1 MTSGLALAHHRL
13 LKKETNEMIIKNLRY
28 GVAIGLVVATAALCS
43 GTASAQTKI
52 KPGFNLFSTE
62 QDIEIGRQSAAEVE
76 RQLPILND
84 RTAQACV
91 DAIGKRLAAF
101 TPGPKFAYQ
110 FKIVDASDI
119 NAFALPG
126 GYMYLNRG
134 LIEAAKSE
142 GQLAGVMAHEM
153 SHVALRHG
161 TNQASKA
168 YLGQTGLGLLGGLL
182 GKDNSSSD
190 KVIGAVG
197 GFGLNAMFL
206 KFSRTDEE
214 QADILG
220 AQTMAKAGYNPQDMI
235 DFFEILRAKQTR
247 DPSKVE
253 QFFSSHPSPKD
264 RASRIRNEMA
274 LLTIR
279 PTAQTAGFKQA
290 KSTLVAMPAARS
302 LAQIAKNQPATVQPR
317 TYPDAPT
324 TNVSIEAPSTTFE
337 TFQQR
342 TRLYSIAYPSN
353 WRPYEST
360 DGLGVTFAPEGG
372 VVDAGGK
379 ELDLVCGVIVNH
391 YEPFH
396 NDANDTNEADGRFP
410 FLGSPGEPVAR
421 SVSRTSLAASTNDLV
436 GQILRTNPTLKLVAN
451 SQRTDTIDG
460 AAALS
465 LVLSGRSA
473 ATGLEERVTVFTR
486 ELPDDHV
493 IYALFIAPGQDYGE
507 LKGVFNRM
515 IASLQVNDA
524 SAHR

>member
-1 MTSGLALAHHRL
+1 MINKGVRHGMAAGLFIALA
-13 LKKETNEMIIKNLRY
+13 
-28 GVAIGLVVATAALCS
+28 ALIS
-43 GTASAQTKI
+43 STASAQTKI
-52 KPGFNLFSTE
+52 KPGFNLFSTD
-62 QDIEIGRQSAAEVE
+62 QDREIGRQSATEVE

-91 DAIGKRLAAF
+91 DAVGRRLAGVI
-101 TPGPKFAYQ
+101 PGAKFSYQ

-134 LIEAAKSE
+134 LIEAAKNE

-206 KFSRTDEE
+206 KFSRTDEQ

-220 AQTMAKAGYNPQDMI
+220 AQTMAKAGYDPKDMI
-235 DFFEILRAKQTR
+235 DFFEMLRAKQTR

-253 QFFSSHPSPKD
+253 QFFSSHPAPKD
-264 RASRIRNEMA
+264 RATSIRNEMK

-279 PTAQTAGFKQA
+279 PTAQIAGFQQA
-290 KSTLVAMPAARS
+290 KSSLAAMPAARS
-302 LAQIAKNQPATVQPR
+302 MAQIAKNQPATVQPR
-317 TYPDAPT
+317 TYPNEPT
-324 TNVSIEAPSTTFE
+324 RNVRIEAPSTTFQ
-337 TFQQR
+337 TFEQR
-342 TRLYSIAYPSN
+342 TRLFNIGYPSN
-353 WRPYEST
+353 WRAYEST
-360 DGLGVTFAPEGG
+360 DGPGVTFAPEGG

-379 ELDLVCGVIVNH
+379 EPDLVCGVIVNH
-391 YEPFH
+391 YEPFL
-396 NDANDTNEADGRFP
+396 NDANDTNDVDGRFS
-410 FLGSPGEPVAR
+410 FLGSPGEPSAR
-421 SVSRTSLAASTNDLV
+421 SVSRTSLAAATNDLV
-436 GQILRTNPTLKLVAN
+436 GQILRTNPTLRLVPN
-451 SQRTDTIDG
+451 SQRTDTLDG
-460 AAALS
+460 APALS

-473 ATGLEERVTVFTR
+473 ATGVEERVTVFTR
-486 ELPDDHV
+486 QLPDDHV

-507 LKGVFNRM
+507 LKAVFNRM
-515 IASLQVNDA
+515 IGSLQVNDA